1 MILHIENCPF
11 CGSENVKPY
20 EHITEPT
27 DSYCQCADCGTI
39 GPSGKEPS
47 KESAIAAWNL
57 RAALQAQQGEA
68 KDVRQDGGDAAHQEP
83 VPEGWQVTHMPPW
96 DALTDEAQEQQRICV
111 QRLVAPFCDATGL
124 RVWSGPTLEAA
135 MQSAHAA
142 LKLPYKAS
150 AAPAVAQGAKD
161 APAPADW
168 REHAALACY
177 GERVAADETKS
188 PEDAAYNQAIEN
200 CMDAIRNLDD
210 VAQCSTK
217 PAPATLAVD
226 LDALD
231 IAYKHH
237 TGHEVKKA
245 VWLEDVR
252 ALLAAA
258 GSSQWQDDQSPAC
271 KGPNC
276 GATDGRTHSVECQA
290 THTAAC
296 AGGYFVKQDVLNEII
311 GCFHAAEIEGLSQAL
326 SETNDE
332 HLKDLIERRLMYALY
347 AARAA
352 KEAK

>member
-1 MILHIENCPF
+1 MSTHIENCPF
-11 CGSENVKPY
+11 CGGASIKPY
-20 EHITEPT
+20 EYINEPT

-39 GPSGKEPS
+39 GPSGKEAS
-47 KESAIAAWNL
+47 KESAVAAWNR
-57 RAALQAQQGEA
+57 RAALHAQQGEA

-258 GSSQWQDDQSPAC
+258 GSSQWQDEELNFLEQWLSFANEEVQEC
-271 KGPNC
+271 C
-276 GATDGRTHSVECQA
+276 GESRPTGVEYMGSIEYGCCNEPVLIPRDPDEVI
-290 THTAAC
+290 AAMQ
-296 AGGYFVKQDVLNEII
+296 KR
-311 GCFHAAEIEGLSQAL
+311 HAELIAAL
-326 SETNDE
+326 
-332 HLKDLIERRLMYALY
+332 
-347 AARAA
+347 AA
-352 KEAK
+352 KDAK